1 MSDATSIDQV
11 LRAHSNSTSEHRV
24 SKHSSTSPPSHTH
37 NGSIS
42 GTSGSSGLNPRSCVT
57 CRRRKVKCDKKHPCT
72 NCTKARIECIFPAP
86 GRAPRKPRKPADA
99 ELLDRLKKLEGVV
112 KTLGGVPA
120 ISESEGP
127 TQGAQKDESQPAQS
141 QEPEPEKQNEE
152 TNVFRD
158 MCSRD
163 PAPGRYLPPENAA
176 IAGLETRFGRLVVDE
191 GKSRY
196 INSSF
201 WANLDNEVEDIKAL
215 LSHSSDDEEADFPS
229 PDSSPSNDNQ
239 SYIFG
244 YRSTNV
250 DLAPMHPSP
259 EVFEVMWNYYK
270 ENVDP
275 LLKVFHIPT
284 TEPKLLAAN
293 RNRDRVPRGME
304 SLLFA
309 VYYATVTATSDADVE
324 EKFGEDK
331 STLLTR
337 YRFGIEQAL
346 ARANFLLSDEMVV
359 LQAFV
364 IFLIC
369 LRRNEDA
376 RIIWTLTGLA
386 VRMAQTLGIHRDGTH
401 FNLSPFD
408 IEMRRRLW
416 WQICVLD
423 SRASE
428 DHGCDPTIVEA
439 SFDTKIPLNV
449 DDSDLYP
456 GMKEFPE
463 ERAGCTEITF
473 CLIRFEVANVY
484 RRIQYVPPGPERCNM
499 FLANVTL
506 EQKEQWITE
515 VHSKVEEKYLKHCD
529 MTVPLYWV
537 VATVSRLIVSKMWLM
552 IYHPYQRLDGGASL
566 PRETRDKLFVT
577 SLENVEYALLLE
589 TEARTE
595 KWGWLFRT
603 YVQWHAIAF
612 LLSELCVRTKGD
624 VVDRAWR
631 AVEATA
637 AKRWQDLTSDQ
648 KKGCIWRPL
657 RKLVA
662 RARAAREAELQ
673 REREEI
679 LRAQLNSYPSLAS
692 QGPLGLDLFAQYARS
707 RSNGIPM
714 ANANTN
720 ALHNATP
727 TLDMQLERHGRLPE
741 LSIKPNA
748 NQQQQQQQLQQE
760 QGGLDMLSAMPQTAS
775 NMHLQTQDGDISMDQ
790 PDWLLKDPFANPP
803 VDPLTNFINDNTSP
817 AIPPSHKP
825 SMARTDSNP
834 TTAPSSATS
843 PTVGEDPMNWAS
855 WDDLVTQYGMDIDPG
870 QMSQAFNPSAN
881 TPGVFHSWY

>member
-1 MSDATSIDQV
+1 MSDTSSIDQI
-11 LRAHSNSTSEHRV
+11 LRAHSNSSGDRV
-24 SKHSSTSPPSHTH
+24 SKPSSNSPPSHTH
-37 NGSIS
+37 NGSI
-42 GTSGSSGLNPRSCVT
+42 GGASGSSGLNPRSCVT

-72 NCTKARIECIFPAP
+72 NCTKARIDCIFPAP

-112 KTLGGVPA
+112 KTLGGVPS
-120 ISESEGP
+120 ISETEGP
-127 TQGAQKDESQPAQS
+127 TQEAEKAESQQAQD
-141 QEPEPEKQNEE
+141 QEPEPEPREE
-152 TNVFRD
+152 ENVSQEF
-158 MCSRD
+158 CSRG
-163 PAPGRYLPPENAA
+163 AVPGRYLPPENSAL
-176 IAGLETRFGRLVVDE
+176 AGLETRFGRLVVDE

-215 LSHSSDDEEADFPS
+215 LSHSSEDEEDFPS

-250 DLAPMHPSP
+250 DLAPMHPP
-259 EVFEVMWNYYK
+259 PDIFELMWSYYK

-275 LLKVFHIPT
+275 LLKIFHIPT

-293 RNRDRVPRGME
+293 RNRDRIPKGME

-309 VYYATVTATSDADVE
+309 VYYATVTATASEDVL
-324 EKFGEDK
+324 EKFGEEK

-401 FNLSPFD
+401 FHLSPFD
-408 IEMRRRLW
+408 VEMRRRLW

-449 DDSDLYP
+449 HDSDLYP
-456 GMKEFPE
+456 GIEEFPE
-463 ERAGCTEITF
+463 ERQGCTEITF

-484 RRIQYVPPGPERCNM
+484 RRIQYVPPGPDRCNL
-499 FLANVTL
+499 FLAHVSL
-506 EQKEQWITE
+506 EQKEQWITK
-515 VHSKVEEKYLKHCD
+515 VHTKVEEKYLKYCD

-566 PRETRDKLFVT
+566 PQETRDKLFVT

-612 LLSELCVRTKGD
+612 LLSELCVRTKGE

-637 AKRWQDLTSDQ
+637 ARRWQDLTLDQ

-657 RKLVA
+657 RKLVS

-707 RSNGIPM
+707 RNNGVPM
-714 ANANTN
+714 ANANTS
-720 ALHNATP
+720 ALQNGTP
-727 TLDMQLERHGRLPE
+727 TLDQIDRGRRVSDLVRQNS
-741 LSIKPNA
+741 LR
-748 NQQQQQQQLQQE
+748 QQQEEQQQQE
-760 QGGLDMLSAMPQTAS
+760 QGGLDMLSTMPQTS
-775 NMHLQTQDGDISMDQ
+775 PNLHLQTQGTDVNMDQ
-790 PDWLLKDPFANPP
+790 ADWLTKDPVSNPAP
-803 VDPLTNFINDNTSP
+803 FDPLVNFISDNTSP

-825 SMARTDSNP
+825 SLARTDSSNQNK
-834 TTAPSSATS
+834 TLSSATS
-843 PTVGEDPMNWAS
+843 PSLGDDPMNWAS
-855 WDDLVTQYGMDIDPG
+855 WDDLVNQYGMDIDPG
-870 QMSQAFNPSAN
+870 QMSQTFNPSN